1 MPVLDRISS
10 EWVAMPLRRRLVLG
24 LLTVLSGT
32 LIVVALATFLGVRH
46 WTLDQLD
53 SSLMKGKEKILSTPS
68 STDGD
73 RDNHGPSLND
83 VFLPWTLNAAI
94 IYRVYPDGT
103 AAPLVSAG
111 SAATVSAADTAAL
124 ASVPTDPSAGPVTIN
139 LALGDSRAVA
149 VPNIV
154 VTSPTGALQET
165 WTAVAVMPTSRAT
178 NVFSYLLLFEF
189 IAMGFA
195 LLVAGLAA
203 TWFIRR
209 SLRPLSDVAETAK
222 AVAQLP
228 LERGDVAIPARVS
241 NPIPTTEVGQV
252 GLAVNAMLDH
262 VESSLQTRAD
272 TEDRLRRF
280 VSDAGHELRTPLAA
294 VRGYA
299 ELMRRGAGTDPE
311 QSRHAA
317 ERIEAAG
324 SRMGMLVEDLLLL
337 ASLDEQRPIARDIV
351 DLRALVDEAVA
362 EAATAGPDHEW
373 GVDDSWDTDG
383 TGFGDGTAPDNADE
397 QDERVEPITVVGDA
411 VRLHQAVGN
420 LLANARAHTPG
431 GTAVTVRLSQDD
443 SSAYI
448 EVVDD
453 GPGFPDSLLPR
464 VTERFAR
471 GDASRSRA
479 TGGSGLGLAIVR
491 AIAEAHGG
499 SIEVG
504 NDAES
509 HGALVRIS
517 VPNAGPPS
525 TVKVDAVPTSATLVL
540 DEDEVAGTV
549 RPAGARSAGTRSD
562 HSSAGIDG
570 PTGAGAV
577 VAPGSDG
584 TAGAGATDEA
594 PATGSIL
601 TPQP

>member
-1 MPVLDRISS
+1 
-10 EWVAMPLRRRLVLG
+10 MPLRRRLVLG

-32 LIVVALATFLGVRH
+32 LIVVAVATFLGVRH
-46 WTLDQLD
+46 VTLDQLD
-53 SSLMKGKEKILSTPS
+53 QSLMAGKKNVISAPGS
-68 STDGD
+68 PDGD
-73 RDNHGPSLND
+73 RDTRGRSLND
-83 VFLPWTLNAAI
+83 VYSPWTAGGAL
-94 IYRVYPDGT
+94 IYKLYPNGT
-103 AAPLVSAG
+103 ASPLVSAA
-111 SAATVSAADTAAL
+111 STPYVVSATDTAAL
-124 ASVPTDPSAGPVTIN
+124 ASVPTDPGAGPVTIS

-149 VPNIV
+149 VPGII
-154 VTSPTGALQET
+154 VTSPTGTET
-165 WTAVAVMPTSRAT
+165 YTVVAIIPMSRAT
-178 NVFSYLLLFEF
+178 TVASYLLLFEI
-189 IAMGFA
+189 IAMGIA
-195 LLVAGLAA
+195 LLFAGLVA

-209 SLRPLSDVAETAK
+209 SLRPLSDVAATAK

-228 LERGDVAIPARVS
+228 LEHGDVTIPARVS
-241 NPIPTTEVGQV
+241 NPVPTTEVGQV

-337 ASLDEQRPIARDIV
+337 ASLDEQRPLARDVV

-373 GVDDSWDTDG
+373 GVDDSWDADG
-383 TGFGDGTAPDNADE
+383 TGLGDDTAAGADDHQPP
-397 QDERVEPITVVGDA
+397 QDERVEPITIVGDA

-420 LLANARAHTPG
+420 LLANARAHTPA

-491 AIAEAHGG
+491 AIAESHGG

-504 NDAES
+504 NRADS

-525 TVKVDAVPTSATLVL
+525 TVKVDAVPTSATVVL
-540 DEDEVAGTV
+540 DADEVAGTV
-549 RPAGARSAGTRSD
+549 RPAGGRPAGAGSD
-562 HSSAGIDG
+562 RSSAGIDRTTTSSMVEAG
-570 PTGAGAV
+570 P
-577 VAPGSDG
+577 DG
-584 TAGAGATDEA
+584 TVGPGAADES